1 MTIFFNKTYRK
12 YFVNLVLSLVIISA
26 TLFTFPQKTKAQ
38 LSIVSDPLNT
48 VQGVINAGA
57 SISSSF
63 SDYSGWLKEYVLDGL
78 GTMLLKQII
87 RQITSSV
94 VTWINSG
101 FEGSPSFVT
110 DPGSFFLD
118 VADQITGDFLS
129 KNVGPLNA
137 LCSNFNI
144 DIRIALAFKYHPN
157 IPKRYTCTLG
167 AIIKNSRSA
176 IKGAT
181 LNGFTAGDFRQ
192 GGWPAFASLT
202 TEPQNNILGAYLEA
216 DSELSFRVANAKLQ
230 TRDELS
236 QGKGFLSKRICTK
249 TGGEDH
255 SERADQ
261 GTGEGDYT
269 GPERSFEGSG
279 DGYVPAERCRVE
291 TPGSLI
297 EGALQNSVGGPL
309 RELEIADEINEVVNA
324 LFAQLVTQ
332 ILQAG
337 LGGVS
342 RKGPDGSSYLQKTVA
357 DLNDANNPQVKK
369 IKNFILKGMDQYIKN
384 TEAYKKNRYDALKVL
399 LDITNTY
406 KAARQCYVNKTNL
419 TPIEATD
426 IDIEIREIDTN
437 INSLASSTAP
447 VQALADEANRQLLE
461 LEDIKSKTTTGN
473 SVLELNEQA
482 QRYSELVAGRGLIT
496 EKEIQDSKK
505 DGSDIKNNKT
515 YENLQ
520 KDANTRV
527 LECQAFVQ
535 VNQP

>member
-1 MTIFFNKTYRK
+1 MKIFSNKTLKK
-12 YFVNLVLSLVIISA
+12 YSVNIVLSLLIIST
-26 TLFTFPQKTKAQ
+26 TLFAFPRKTEAQ
-38 LSIVSDPLNT
+38 LSIVSDIVNT
-48 VQGVINAGA
+48 IQGTISAA
-57 SISSSF
+57 ADISSSF
-63 SDYSGWLKEYVLDGL
+63 SEYAGWFKEYVLDGL

-87 RQITSSV
+87 RTITNSV

-157 IPKRYTCTLG
+157 VPKRYTCTLG
-167 AIIKNSRSA
+167 TIIKNSRSA

-202 TEPQNNILGAYLEA
+202 TEPQNNIFGAYLEA
-216 DSELSFRVANAKLQ
+216 DSELSFQVGQAKLQ
-230 TRDELS
+230 QKDELS
-236 QGKGFLSKRICTK
+236 QGKGFLSWKKCEDVAVDLNDTNAAVLASEDPLDDRLGAYYEGTNSIKRCK
-249 TGGEDH
+249 T
-255 SERADQ
+255 
-261 GTGEGDYT
+261 
-269 GPERSFEGSG
+269 
-279 DGYVPAERCRVE
+279 E

-297 EGALQNSVGGPL
+297 EGSLQNSVGGPL

-324 LFAQLVTQ
+324 LFAQLVNQ

-337 LGGVS
+337 LGSVS

-357 DLNDANNPQVKK
+357 DLTDENNPQIKK

-406 KAARQCYVNKTNL
+406 KAAKQCYVSKTNL

-426 IDIEIREIDTN
+426 IGIEIREIDTN

-447 VQALADEANRQLLE
+447 VQALADEANAQLIE
-461 LEDIKSKTTTGN
+461 LEDIKSKTTTGKN
-473 SVLELNEQA
+473 VLELNEQA
-482 QRYSELVAGRGLIT
+482 QRYSELVAGRSLIT

-505 DGSDIKNNKT
+505 DEKEIEDNKT
-515 YENLQ
+515 YDNLQ

-527 LECQAFVQ
+527 VECQAFVQ

>member
-1 MTIFFNKTYRK
+1 MKIFSNKTLKK
-12 YFVNLVLSLVIISA
+12 YSVNITLSLLIISA
-26 TLFTFPQKTKAQ
+26 TLFSFPQKTRAQ
-38 LSIVSDPLNT
+38 SPFVFDVPNT
-48 VQGVINAGA
+48 IQGVVNAAA
-57 SISSSF
+57 STGTAF
-63 SDYSGWLKEYVLDGL
+63 STYAGWLKEYVLDGL

-87 RQITSSV
+87 RQITASV

-129 KNVGPLNA
+129 KTNGPLNA

-181 LNGFTAGDFRQ
+181 LNGFTAGDFKQ

-202 TEPQNNILGAYLEA
+202 TEPQNNIFGAYLEA

-230 TRDELS
+230 TRDELG
-236 QGKGFLSKRICTK
+236 QGKGFLSWKKCEDVVVDISDQNAAALASENPTDARLGSYYEGTNTVKKCK
-249 TGGEDH
+249 T
-255 SERADQ
+255 
-261 GTGEGDYT
+261 
-269 GPERSFEGSG
+269 
-279 DGYVPAERCRVE
+279 E

-297 EGALQNSVGGPL
+297 EGSLQNSVGGPL

-357 DLNDANNPQVKK
+357 DLTDENNPQIKK

-406 KAARQCYVNKTNL
+406 RAARQCYVNKTNL

-426 IDIEIREIDTN
+426 IDIEIREIDASL
-437 INSLASSTAP
+437 NSLASSTAP

-461 LEDIKSKTTTGN
+461 LEDIKSKTTSGN

-482 QRYSELVAGRGLIT
+482 QRYSELVAGRYLIT
-496 EKEIQDSKK
+496 EKEIQDSKA
-505 DGSDIKNNKT
+505 DESDIKNNKT